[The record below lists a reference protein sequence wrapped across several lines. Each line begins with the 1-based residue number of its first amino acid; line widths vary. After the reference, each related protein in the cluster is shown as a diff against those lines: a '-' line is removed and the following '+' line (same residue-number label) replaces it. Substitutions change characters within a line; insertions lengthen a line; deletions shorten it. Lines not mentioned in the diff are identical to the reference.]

1 MCDEGKFKQVISF
14 NFHRY
19 DSDKK
24 ETYIYIYLH
33 DIDLTRFVL
42 DILKNS
48 ILSHTLVLKHM
59 SKNTTL

>member
-1 MCDEGKFKQVISF
+1 MKYISMLT
-14 NFHRY
+14 NTLTKGLICVCIY
-19 DSDKK
+19 I
-24 ETYIYIYLH
+24 YIYIYLH